1 MKIKKY
7 RLQTEMENLKAGSE
21 KWFKDYLKE
30 LLESDKPY
38 YEKAD
43 YIAYCVNQ
51 IQAKI
56 DYVSSEI
63 KNLQE
68 VKKSLSSS
76 KELTMEVTASVLAE
90 YGIDKIEGVNISSI
104 TINPSTTK
112 SKDVISFK
120 DENKIMGLG
129 YVKFL
134 VDEEAV
140 EKALKNNESQELK
153 ELVDIVTIKE
163 TSPSKIKINN
173 KRNQSNNEVKIEKQV
188 A

>member
-1 MKIKKY
+1 
-7 RLQTEMENLKAGSE
+7 
-21 KWFKDYLKE
+21 
-30 LLESDKPY
+30 
-38 YEKAD
+38 
-43 YIAYCVNQ
+43 
-51 IQAKI
+51 
-56 DYVSSEI
+56 
-63 KNLQE
+63 
-68 VKKSLSSS
+68 
-76 KELTMEVTASVLAE
+76 MEVTASVLAE

-104 TINPSTTK
+104 TITASTTK
-112 SKDVISFK
+112 SKDVINFK

-140 EKALKNNESQELK
+140 EKALKSNESQELK